1 MEFSKIVLEKL
12 GLIFKEYSLNII
24 ERRSDYLKLNS
35 KYLRIIISHNRFEN
49 SNTIWLGRNDE
60 KSAKV
65 EIDDEILKQ
74 FFNSK
79 LKLSQVSTE
88 TFINNLVLFFENEA
102 LPLFTNNKNKISELE
117 KFNLDRS
124 QKYTQELLVN
134 QNLFAANKEWEFGNY
149 KEFIKLIDKI
159 DKVELPTSYQLKYN
173 IAKHKVE
180 K

>member
-1 MEFSKIVLEKL
+1 MEYSKIVLEKL
-12 GLIFKEYSLNII
+12 ALIFKKYKLNII

-49 SNTIWLGRNDE
+49 SNIIWLGRNDE
-60 KSAKV
+60 KSAIV
-65 EIDDEILKQ
+65 EIDDDILKQ

-88 TFINNLVLFFENEA
+88 TFINNLVLFFEYDA
-102 LPLFTNNKNKISELE
+102 LPLFVNGENKISELE
-117 KFNLDRS
+117 KFHLDRS
-124 QKYTQELLVN
+124 EKYTQELLVN
-134 QNLFAANKEWEFGNY
+134 QNLLAANKEWDYGNY
-149 KEFIKLIDKI
+149 KEFIKLIDRI
-159 DKVELPTSYQLKYN
+159 DKIELPTSYKLKYN